1 MSQAGGVLLDTC
13 AIIWLFGGEPLAPE
27 AERAIVNA
35 GLAGGIHVSPASA
48 WEIGMLARPRGARN
62 LAVTFLP
69 DAKTWFGNVISRPG
83 VRLAALSPEIAID
96 SFFLPGP
103 LHADPADRL
112 LIATARHLIVPIVT
126 RDRRILDYAVAGHV
140 QAMVC

>member
-27 AERAIVNA
+27 AEKTIVDA

-48 WEIGMLARPRGARN
+48 WEIGMLARPRGALN
-62 LAVTFLP
+62 LAVAFLP
-69 DAKTWFGNVISRPG
+69 DAKTWFGKVVSRPG
-83 VRLAALSPEIAID
+83 VRLAALTPEIAID
-96 SFFLPGP
+96 SSHLPEP

-112 LIATARHLIVPIVT
+112 LIATARYLAVPIVT
-126 RDRRILDYAVAGHV
+126 RDRRILDYAAAGHV
-140 QAMVC
+140 QATPC